1 MRDAHEIQFQH
12 FGFAVAGDFAILSV
26 DRHKATE
33 ARVDA
38 CNASGGL
45 FEHRPELPFACM
57 QCGVLCLQS
66 RSHVIE
72 RRADL
77 GEFVAATR
85 VDAGIEPSFAERAGS
100 GGEMRR
106 APEPEQ
112 VQQHRQDQ
120 CAAENHQRVAPQFSP
135 AQLKP
140 LRERQA

>member
-1 MRDAHEIQFQH
+1 LSIENSRRAPDRSARHLPQVGRQIVRVRDAHEIQFQH

-38 CNASGGL
+38 RNASGGL

-57 QCGVLCLQS
+57 QCGVLRLQS

-77 GEFVAATR
+77 GEFVA
-85 VDAGIEPSFAERAGS
+85 DHPG
-100 GGEMRR
+100 
-106 APEPEQ
+106 
-112 VQQHRQDQ
+112 
-120 CAAENHQRVAPQFSP
+120 
-135 AQLKP
+135 
-140 LRERQA
+140 